1 MASKFEEAI
10 PMASTGPQPHVVVM
24 ATDDAETTPNCCCC
38 DDGCEEENEER
49 GNWSC
54 NFESILAC
62 ISYGIG
68 PGYLW
73 MVPDGYSR
81 QGGGTF
87 VYAYMAMQIL
97 IGFPM
102 VYLEMALGQYTS
114 QGPIRAWRGVPI
126 LQGIGI
132 GMVAMTAILS
142 IYYNGVMAQILYYL
156 FYVTGDLHTATSC
169 DNPWNTENCYTSMCG
184 KVVEYYGDDKMY
196 NYTYTTCGHM
206 SAASEYLDHYVLQ
219 RPDVRG
225 YMGAVRGDLAGCLFL
240 ASLLLMAALSFGIKS
255 LGKVAYVTTILP
267 LFLLFLLFLR
277 AVTLPG
283 ASDGIAYAMTPGPV
297 WDASFGSGLIS
308 AVVLR
313 LTLGFGGYTTLA
325 SYNRFHNNVLRDAIV
340 VVFVELLVMIFCVLT
355 MAGLYG
361 YLANIGGVDIRDMIW
376 SGTTMLFVT
385 MVSGFSQLPSGSSWA
400 ALFFLCVFLLAFGCQ
415 ITYLETVI
423 TSLMDL
429 IPRRLIKRMP
439 GKESG
444 LLSKRALLHGVM
456 TVAVC
461 FLFFLLGLPYVT
473 QGGEYLSNLVSHYNF
488 IIQPY
493 MFVLLEC
500 VALTYLYSPTC
511 SRCCPAIRRW
521 MSEVSH
527 MLQTVCCFRCANVVN
542 WFAAVTWVALIPLAM
557 LFYLLLIDH
566 WPSQSIFRY
575 CEGQTKRHRPTT
587 NRLGP
592 LPEQAQEG
600 RGLRA
605 AMATGAVWGTTTSR
619 NQAGHT

>member
-24 ATDDAETTPNCCCC
+24 ATDDAETTPSCCCC

-54 NFESILAC
+54 NFESTLAC

-81 QGGGTF
+81 QGGG
-87 VYAYMAMQIL
+87 
-97 IGFPM
+97 
-102 VYLEMALGQYTS
+102 
-114 QGPIRAWRGVPI
+114 
-126 LQGIGI
+126 IGI

-142 IYYNGVMAQILYYL
+142 IYYNGVMAQVLYYL

-255 LGKVAYVTTILP
+255 LGKVAYVTTILPLFLLFLLFLRAVTLPGASDGIAYAMTPGPVWVAYVTTILP

-444 LLSKRALLHGVM
+444 LLSKRTMLHGVM

-473 QGGEYLSNLVSHYNF
+473 QVKGKPRDIVQPPTDWGPYLNKHRKG
-488 IIQPY
+488 
-493 MFVLLEC
+493 
-500 VALTYLYSPTC
+500 VA
-511 SRCCPAIRRW
+511 
-521 MSEVSH
+521 
-527 MLQTVCCFRCANVVN
+527 
-542 WFAAVTWVALIPLAM
+542 
-557 LFYLLLIDH
+557 
-566 WPSQSIFRY
+566 
-575 CEGQTKRHRPTT
+575 
-587 NRLGP
+587 
-592 LPEQAQEG
+592 
-600 RGLRA
+600 
-605 AMATGAVWGTTTSR
+605 
-619 NQAGHT
+619 